1 MKTPDII
8 WNLVI
13 AMISLLLQL
22 FFDIRD
28 SMCMILSMK
37 CLLPFQSLTSA
48 KLLGVRVI
56 SQVGVIAV
64 NSLLISSTLEPR

>member
-1 MKTPDII
+1 MLCVTTSPAGLSFPNKVPK
-8 WNLVI
+8 NV
-13 AMISLLLQL
+13 L
-22 FFDIRD
+22 FQTKI
-28 SMCMILSMK
+28 K
-37 CLLPFQSLTSA
+37 QQHYLPFHSLTSA